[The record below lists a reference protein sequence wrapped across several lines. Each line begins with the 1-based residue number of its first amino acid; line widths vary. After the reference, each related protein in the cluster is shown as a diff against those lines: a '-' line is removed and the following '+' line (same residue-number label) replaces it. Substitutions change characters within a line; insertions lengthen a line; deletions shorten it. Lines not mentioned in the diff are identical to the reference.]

1 MKHLEVYQF
10 NKRETVWI
18 MNLGPMGLEAMN
30 SGEGHQACDRAKY
43 ITVGNVYCSFEWKVY
58 NHFTPFYVSIFE
70 AENGLIYTLVFT
82 SDQHKQMCRA

>member
-1 MKHLEVYQF
+1 
-10 NKRETVWI
+10 
-18 MNLGPMGLEAMN
+18 MN

-82 SDQHKQMCRA
+82 SD